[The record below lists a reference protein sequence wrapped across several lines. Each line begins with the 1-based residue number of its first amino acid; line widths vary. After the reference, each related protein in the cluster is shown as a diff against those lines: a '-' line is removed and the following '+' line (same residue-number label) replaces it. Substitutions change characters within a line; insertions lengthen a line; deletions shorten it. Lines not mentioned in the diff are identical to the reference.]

1 MPKIASNAFPVS
13 GLFAIAKPSGPT
25 SMSLLNDM
33 QPLIATSKLFVSED
47 KIAEL
52 KKNKRPSSKKL
63 RQAVKIGQGGTLD
76 PLADGVLVVGVGKG
90 TKKLNEF
97 LLCSKEYRTTG
108 LLGCETDTY
117 DSEGAQVRQAHWR
130 HVTREMVEA
139 AIPPFVGEIKQTPP
153 IFSALKMDG
162 KPLYEYARGGIPL
175 PRPIE
180 ARPVTVHSLEVV
192 EWLGSDHSF
201 RPPEKRLSDAE
212 REKLEAALRSV
223 QPDAK
228 VKDEPEPATAT
239 EAPAAET
246 TKPAPTE
253 GAEQQG
259 EGITQEAAT
268 VTSAGNPTAFSLKM
282 TVSSGTYVR
291 TIVHDLAHAVGS
303 AGHVVVLT
311 RTRQGKFTLADD
323 SASDPSKATHED
335 AAETSTT
342 ADAANPSAD
351 AEAPSASMVADAAGP
366 STVEGAAK
374 SAAPAAAEA
383 DPTLA
388 PAPTMT
394 AIPWAVFERAIKK
407 EDGEPDAEGWREWE
421 REVMARMEVV

>member
-1 MPKIASNAFPVS
+1 MPKVATNAYPVS

-25 SMSLLNDM
+25 SMSLLNDL

-52 KKNKRPSSKKL
+52 KKQKRPSSKKY

-76 PLADGVLVVGVGKG
+76 PLADGVLVVGIGKG

-97 LLCSKEYRTTG
+97 LLCSKEYRTTA

-130 HVTREMVEA
+130 HVTREAVES
-139 AIPPFVGEIKQTPP
+139 AIPQFVGEILQTPP

-162 KPLYEYARGGIPL
+162 KALYEYARGGIPL

-180 ARPVTVHSLEVV
+180 ARKVTVHSLEVAD
-192 EWLGSDHSF
+192 WLGSDHSF
-201 RPPEKRLSDAE
+201 KLPEKRLSDAE
-212 REKLEAALRSV
+212 REKLAAALRGV

-228 VKDEPEPATAT
+228 VQDEPEP
-239 EAPAAET
+239 
-246 TKPAPTE
+246 
-253 GAEQQG
+253 
-259 EGITQEAAT
+259 GITKDASSETQKAPLDR
-268 VTSAGNPTAFSLKM
+268 PTAFSLKM

-311 RTRQGKFTLADD
+311 RTRQGRFTLGEPTQLSEVPKEGENS
-323 SASDPSKATHED
+323 SA
-335 AAETSTT
+335 
-342 ADAANPSAD
+342 
-351 AEAPSASMVADAAGP
+351 
-366 STVEGAAK
+366 TVEGA
-374 SAAPAAAEA
+374 SAAEHAPTVVDESAPAVEGAAQTAPPAAASA
-383 DPTLA
+383 DPTLE
-388 PAPTMT
+388 PSPTTT
-394 AIPWAVFERAIKK
+394 AIPWAVFERAIKN
-407 EDGEPDAEGWREWE
+407 EDGPPDAEGWREWE
-421 REVMARMEVV
+421 REVMARMELV